1 MERRQQCQQKQGN
14 AGAAAAGRRAA
25 AASKG
30 SIPLICSLP
39 ASPVQA
45 YLASRRHGL
54 GGSWFLRRKAGGQ
67 KPGGELVIRHGFASG
82 SGGAAAAS
90 GDGYGQAGSTLRNS
104 GHALGTQTAP
114 TRSKRRRCR
123 L

>member
-82 SGGAAAAS
+82 